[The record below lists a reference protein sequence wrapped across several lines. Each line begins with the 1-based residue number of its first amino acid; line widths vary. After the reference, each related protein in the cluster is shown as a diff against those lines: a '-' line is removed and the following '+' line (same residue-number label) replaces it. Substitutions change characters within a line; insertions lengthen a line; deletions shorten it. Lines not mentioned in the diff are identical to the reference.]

1 MNAHCTLQLET
12 MDKFKNK
19 FRIASARL
27 RTWDY
32 GSAAAYFITIC
43 THNREHFFGHIKNNR
58 MCLNEIGS
66 VATKEWYKS
75 PIIRPDL
82 NLQLGSFITMPN
94 HIHGIIIIGQ
104 NEYNN
109 CRDATHGVSTNKFGP
124 QRKNLASVIRGYKS
138 AVTTHA
144 RKMHIDFGWQPRFY
158 DNIIRDQKSYERIQ
172 NYIECNP
179 KKWGKDKFR
188 GNP

>member
-1 MNAHCTLQLET
+1 

-19 FRIASARL
+19 YRIESARL
-27 RTWDY
+27 KTWDY

-43 THNREHFFGHIKNNR
+43 TQNREHFFGHIKNNR

-66 VATKEWYKS
+66 VATNEWYKS
-75 PIIRPDL
+75 PIIRPDM

-104 NEYNN
+104 NEYNKTVDRHRS
-109 CRDATHGVSTNKFGP
+109 RDAMHGVSTTTTNKFGP
-124 QRKNLASVIRGYKS
+124 QRKNLASIIRGYKS

-144 RKMHIDFGWQPRFY
+144 RKIHIDFGWQPRF
-158 DNIIRDQKSYERIQ
+158 NEAIIRNQKSYKRIQ

-179 KKWGKDKFR
+179 KNWGKDKFR
-188 GNP
+188 GNPL